1 MTNFLDKVDLEAF
14 PDDINHIDSPLVE
27 ELKERVEFMKEN
39 SWQFSMDAVVWA
51 QKFVE
56 YKKRMRWTHAD
67 IDESLMT
74 GWFANAI
81 MAGYDEATRR
91 SLNDRHKIGE

>member
-1 MTNFLDKVDLEAF
+1 MNDFLAKVDLDAI

-27 ELKERVEFMKEN
+27 ELKERVKFMEEN
-39 SWQFSMDAVVWA
+39 SWQFSMDASVWA
-51 QKFVE
+51 EKFVE
-56 YKKRMRWTHAD
+56 YKKRHRWTHAE
-67 IDESLMT
+67 IDVDLMT

-91 SLNDRHKIGE
+91 SMNDRHKSGE